1 MLESWACASSPLE
14 PLYHLLM
21 ADNAA
26 APHLFKSLADERV
39 LIGVQLD
46 VIGDG
51 LIDQIAAGTVLR
63 GGK

>member
-1 MLESWACASSPLE
+1 
-14 PLYHLLM
+14 M

-39 LIGVQLD
+39 LIGVRE
-46 VIGDG
+46 VGCNGGDG
-51 LIDQIAAGTVLR
+51 LIDEIAAGTVLR